1 MLQDHIYI
9 LSIETSASNCSVC
22 LSKNGDPWIIQE
34 LLDPNGHGSN
44 LSLFI
49 RKVMELANF
58 DFNSLNAIAI
68 SAGPGSYTGLRIGA
82 ASAKALCYA
91 ADLPLISVDT
101 LRSLAIGAQMK
112 RSTNLGLTVAMK
124 CARRMSA
131 YVGVYDAQS
140 NILNA
145 PDYVELDGDWI
156 AALSV
161 QWPGELLFCGDAVE
175 KSKHLLPQN
184 AQISTVLHPSAA
196 YLSEIAFEKYNNKDF
211 EDPAYFDPNYIKQPH
226 ITKAKPRFSI

>member
-1 MLQDHIYI
+1 MFQDHIYI

-34 LLDPNGHGSN
+34 LLDANGHGSH

-58 DFNSLNAIAI
+58 DFKRLDAVAI

-82 ASAKALCYA
+82 ASAKALCYT
-91 ADLPLISVDT
+91 ADLPLISIDT
-101 LRSLAIGAQMK
+101 LQSLSMGAQMK
-112 RSTNLGLTVAMK
+112 SRSRNGLTVAMK

-131 YVGVYDAQS
+131 YVGVYDTQS

-145 PDYVELDGDWI
+145 PDYVELDEAWF
-156 AALSV
+156 AQLSL

-184 AQISTVLHPSAA
+184 AQISDVLHPSAE
-196 YLSEIAFEKYNNKDF
+196 YLCGIAFEKYKNKDF